1 MLVVTGRVWL
11 LTTQAAEAFCVFKC
25 VFMNNSYDSFH
36 TTLVSDLIENY
47 KNCKQIKSNQTVS
60 QTYYSRILQNCPT
73 ETDFKTLSPWVR
85 MGDFLYLRIMMC
97 ISIPL

>member
-1 MLVVTGRVWL
+1 MLVVRGRVWL

-36 TTLVSDLIENY
+36 TTLVSDLIETTKTAN
-47 KNCKQIKSNQTVS
+47 KSNQIVPLKPIS
-60 QTYYSRILQNCPT
+60 KQ
-73 ETDFKTLSPWVR
+73 SPWVR